1 MWKPSS
7 QKLAS
12 HLPMPFEGL
21 SDALNLIPKFRE
33 PICQK
38 IDYPKKEL
46 YKYGVVPIFIRV
58 SLIVL
63 IHH

>member
-1 MWKPSS
+1 
-7 QKLAS
+7 
-12 HLPMPFEGL
+12 MPFEGL